1 MHHFYNIFLHHTS
14 RKFWAF
20 KLSAVCICAVTHTYN
35 ISQSIIKL
43 INFCLSYNKKDCEWF
58 SWITVYID
66 ITGEWLPLI
75 QWLGAVYSDNPTS
88 RPPCQCQ
95 YGKPYINNCCLTVIW
110 EAVYVSMCLVS
121 AKFQLM
127 RCSIARSGF
136 QLCVDNAALARCCN
150 HACTHTHTDITTTTT
165 TTATAIILPWHYE
178 RWYKPT
184 NTASVSLDN
193 C

>member
-1 MHHFYNIFLHHTS
+1 M
-14 RKFWAF
+14 
-20 KLSAVCICAVTHTYN
+20 THTYN